1 MFLKVASHPKCEE
14 KRFTIARSFLLL
26 SLFLTKKFEKILFL
40 SEVMDKMVFISLI
53 AFNGMLTS
61 HCDNLSAHHYHFFFF
76 FFMIM
81 LHTILVS
88 TRGVSFTIFARISGF
103 FGSPNLVKRISFS
116 IFTDLFGTKGQ
127 LDRFRSFLEDMGA
140 VYDQV

>member
-1 MFLKVASHPKCEE
+1 
-14 KRFTIARSFLLL
+14 
-26 SLFLTKKFEKILFL
+26 
-40 SEVMDKMVFISLI
+40 
-53 AFNGMLTS
+53 
-61 HCDNLSAHHYHFFFF
+61 
-76 FFMIM
+76 MIM

-103 FGSPNLVKRISFS
+103 FGSPNLVKRISFF